1 MSNELTI
8 QQAAELLNVSC
19 PHMAELLEQGAIQC
33 NGKGERLRISRADLL
48 SYRQRQR
55 MTSEQAMHE
64 LMEQAKD
71 LKMGYE

>member
-19 PHMAELLEQGAIQC
+19 PHMAELVEQGAIKC
-33 NGKGERLRISRADLL
+33 NGEGKQLRISSADLL
-48 SYRQRQR
+48 SYQQRQR
-55 MTSEQAMHE
+55 MTSEQAMSE
-64 LMEQAKD
+64 LMEQAQD

>member
-33 NGKGERLRISRADLL
+33 NGEGERLRIDHTDLL
-48 SYRQRQR
+48 SYQQRQR
-55 MTSEQAMHE
+55 MTSEQAMSE
-64 LMEQAKD
+64 LMEQAQD

>member
-33 NGKGERLRISRADLL
+33 NGEGELLRIDHTDLL
-48 SYRQRQR
+48 SHQQRQR
-55 MTSEQAMHE
+55 MTSEQAMSE
-64 LMEQAKD
+64 LMEQAQD

>member
-19 PHMAELLEQGAIQC
+19 PYMAGLLEQGTFEC
-33 NGKGERLRISRADLL
+33 NGEGERLRISRADLL

-55 MTSEQAMHE
+55 MTSKQAMSE
-64 LMEQAKD
+64 LMEQAQD

>member
-1 MSNELTI
+1 MSNELTM

-33 NGKGERLRISRADLL
+33 NVKGEQLRISRADLL

-55 MTSEQAMHE
+55 MTS
-64 LMEQAKD
+64 K
-71 LKMGYE
+71 